1 MSKQQSKKKVQEEET
16 TGEYL
21 DSPIAVEE
29 TAGEALEVRGYVP
42 ADEEPEVRGYEAY
55 IGRFWRGNTFI
66 HSLGRTVS
74 GKVTEETLEAFIN
87 AVPDSVDLDN
97 WISETDVHAEQN
109 NREKVLT
116 NVN

>member
-1 MSKQQSKKKVQEEET
+1 MSKQQSKKKVQEDEIEVTATET
-16 TGEYL
+16 
-21 DSPIAVEE
+21 AVE
-29 TAGEALEVRGYVP
+29 P
-42 ADEEPEVRGYEAY
+42 SDPKGYEEY
-55 IGRFWRGNTFI
+55 VGRFWRGNTFI

-74 GKVTEETLEAFIN
+74 GKVTEETLKAFIN